1 MAARVNKIR
10 HDEETRKKIQTAQ
23 IINRLQS
30 GFNGDIELTANQVS
44 IAKMLLAKVLP
55 DLTSVDMS
63 ASVEHEV
70 GSELKELLQAVNGR
84 TRGIPNGG

>member
-10 HDEETRKKIQTAQ
+10 HDEETRKKIQTSQ

-30 GFNGDIELTANQVS
+30 GFNGDIELTSNQVS

>member
-1 MAARVNKIR
+1 MPARVNKIR
-10 HDEETRKKIQTAQ
+10 HDDETRKKIQAAQ

-30 GFNGDIELTANQVS
+30 GFNGDIELTTNQVS

-55 DLTSVDMS
+55 DLTSVDMN
-63 ASVEHEV
+63 ANVEHEV
-70 GSELKELLQAVNGR
+70 GSELKSLLESINGR